1 MEAMMAAP
9 VENGQQLKSP
19 IEVVSNV
26 GLLSAFKK
34 SSTTTVSTRVQQ
46 LHDQLETA
54 RQENDGLWEEVKTLK
69 AQTQVSQE
77 TIDNMKWSNWIAS
90 TVSRFKLSLLLL
102 CSLRWFPEEPEYAPQ
117 RQVQPLDHTLPSR
130 SSKNQ
135 QR

>member
-1 MEAMMAAP
+1 MEAMVAAP

-34 SSTTTVSTRVQQ
+34 SSTTMVSIRVQQ

-54 RQENDGLWEEVKTLK
+54 RQENDGLWEEVETLK

-77 TIDNMKWSNWIAS
+77 TIDNMKWSMDENNNLLHQL
-90 TVSRFKLSLLLL
+90 LSFNQ
-102 CSLRWFPEEPEYAPQ
+102 C
-117 RQVQPLDHTLPSR
+117 QVPPS
-130 SSKNQ
+130 
-135 QR
+135 